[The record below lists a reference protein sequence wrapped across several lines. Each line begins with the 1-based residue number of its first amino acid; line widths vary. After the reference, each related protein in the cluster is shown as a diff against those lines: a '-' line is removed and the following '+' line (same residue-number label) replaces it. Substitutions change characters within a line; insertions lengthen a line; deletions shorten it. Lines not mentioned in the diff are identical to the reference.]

1 MMSKVLSFVLF
12 FYASYIYSTEVSMK
26 QLQTPPNRLEQYLEI
41 ATQYNDELPELWNAL
56 QPEERVFA
64 YYMYRASIPG
74 NRIIAD
80 QTHRHANEI
89 TELFERIVRNKEI
102 IREKCSEIMDVE
114 KFLQE
119 AQTFLVYLFAH
130 HGQYFLREFED
141 HKRTPEKLN
150 LSTLTD
156 CNLVAAVQTFDSKA
170 QEIVKR
176 IYASIFETTVEPTVT
191 VEGNIEK
198 SAGNYYSPDFTE
210 QDFESLDPAI
220 KSVINAYF
228 YVETN
233 SGKREI
239 KVQRYK
245 IGEKYSEELQV
256 AHHWI
261 TKAREHALRYPQ
273 IFDEYVPKSL
283 AHMLQYLTSGDEQD
297 FKNFS
302 IDWIKTKSRIDFNFG
317 FVEVYQDPKQYRGAF
332 EADVTVKVVDME
344 KLSAILPALEQQ
356 LPFPDE
362 FKRQNL
368 GDFGAIPNASL
379 NAKIF
384 ASGEAG
390 PVKLTAA
397 YCLPNYSEIRAEHG
411 SKQIIY
417 QQGKGLGELVNPEL
431 AKRLFLIQEHIDWTN
446 QYDPENKLDHIIWD
460 VHVILHETLGHG
472 SGRLATHT
480 FVEGDPLT
488 IDGTTYT
495 VGDTMQVTNDNSNE
509 FIGGYS
515 SGLEEL
521 RAEIIALYM
530 SIFNFDDLA
539 AAGLFKGW
547 DQQLGKEQLIERMI
561 IHMAEH
567 GLKKLLSQKD
577 DATEIMQ
584 AHARANT
591 TIMNYLL
598 DAGGM
603 ELVEEQQTVNGNI
616 HTVIGIRMTDLAK
629 SKQAVKKLAIEVQR
643 ITSTADGQAVR
654 TLMDTYGTCVRK
666 PEYIKIL
673 KANRQAVQGE
683 LKEVAEI
690 FPRLTPVTNEDGD
703 IIDIAASWPAGF
715 LEQQLELSELALSKQ

>member
-1 MMSKVLSFVLF
+1 
-12 FYASYIYSTEVSMK
+12 MK
-26 QLQTPPNRLEQYLEI
+26 QLQTPPNRLEQYIEI
-41 ATQYNDELPELWNAL
+41 ATQYNEELPEFWNAL
-56 QPEERVFA
+56 KPEERVFA

-89 TELFERIVRNKEI
+89 TELFEGIIRNKEL
-102 IREKCSEIMDVE
+102 IREKCAAKMNVE
-114 KFLQE
+114 KFLHE
-119 AQTFLVYLFAH
+119 TEIFLVYLFAH

-141 HKRTPEKLN
+141 HKRTPQQLN
-150 LSTLTD
+150 LTTLTD
-156 CNLVAAVQTFDSKA
+156 CNLVAAVQTFNAKA
-170 QEIVKR
+170 QEIVER
-176 IYASIFETTVEPTVT
+176 LHASIFERKVEPTVT
-191 VEGNIEK
+191 VEGSIEK

-228 YVETN
+228 YIETDN
-233 SGKREI
+233 GKREA

-245 IGEKYSEELQV
+245 IGEKYSQELQV
-256 AHHWI
+256 AHYWLS
-261 TKAREHALRYPQ
+261 KAREHALRYPQ
-273 IFDEYVPKSL
+273 TFDEYVPKSL
-283 AHMLQYLTSGDEQD
+283 AHMLQYISTGDEQD
-297 FKNFS
+297 FKKFS
-302 IDWIKTKSRIDFNFG
+302 IDWLKTKSRIDFNFG

-332 EADVTVKVVDME
+332 EADVTVKVVDMD

-368 GDFGAIPNASL
+368 HDFKAIPNASV

-397 YCLPNYSEIRAEHG
+397 YCLPNYAEIRAEYG

-431 AKRLFLIQEHIDWTN
+431 AKRLFIIKEHIDWAN
-446 QYDPENKLDHIIWD
+446 QYDPENKLDHMIWD

-488 IDGTTYT
+488 VDGITYK

-521 RAEIIALYM
+521 RAEIIALYI
-530 SIFNFDDLA
+530 SIFHFDELA
-539 AAGLFKGW
+539 AAGLFKNW
-547 DQQLGKEQLIERMI
+547 DRKLGKEQLIERMI

-567 GLKKLLSQKD
+567 GLKKLMSQKD

-603 ELVEEQQTVNGNI
+603 ELVEEQQTVNDNI
-616 HTVIGIRMTDLAK
+616 HTVIGIRMLDIEA
-629 SKQAVKKLAIEVQR
+629 SKQAIKELAIEVQR

-654 TLMDTYGTCVRK
+654 KMMDTYGTCVRN

-673 KANRQAVQGE
+673 KDNRQAVQGE

-690 FPRLTPVTNEDGD
+690 FPRLTPVLNGAGD

-715 LEQQLELSELALSKQ
+715 LEQQLELSELALSKE